1 MITYIQ
7 VAREIRFFRPSLVF
21 LFLVIILIKTGSVRA
36 ADNQPADAG
45 RKATI
50 VVTYTRY
57 EWWLLQ
63 WSDSNLVCQVFV
75 DHEGWPTAQDILTDC
90 GGTIYTEWLA
100 TQPCQPTESGL
111 PPPVGCV
118 GLYLY
123 FIGSSPAEKTIE
135 VDLPPSEI
143 YINLSG
149 CSPVPPENLCQ
160 TIPSLH
166 FEGIEPLPNEQITAI
181 HVKVAAAETICE
193 GNTCDIQL
201 KPTVLTGATVEFWAD
216 SSFGDSSQVFSAM
229 VRVIDS
235 GVRATPTTG
244 GWYVDVIS
252 DQWKGNELATCS
264 DVWQA
269 FPPVGGVPA
278 WLSTPEDVAFLETQQ
293 PYSYLAG
300 RLIAVGA
307 VDASICPSGGLLS
320 NGYADNCGLD
330 VAMPEVILWQNQFDD
345 EIMNAAVEA
354 KVPAQLL
361 KNLFA
366 QESQFWP
373 GVFKEPQEFGLG
385 QITDNGADT
394 LLLWNPS
401 FYNQF
406 CPLVLTQETCSVG
419 YLKLSDEN
427 QAILR
432 GALASSADADC
443 NTCEFGIDLTKT
455 DTSIKLVAHTM
466 LANCEQVAQ
475 ITYNA
480 TGHIAGE
487 VASYEDLWKFTIA
500 DYHVGPGCLSYAMYT
515 NYAARS
521 PMDWDHVSAHL
532 TEPCQTVIPYVSQ
545 VIALPLVIYP

>member
-1 MITYIQ
+1 MERLTQ
-7 VAREIRFFRPSLVF
+7 LFRVCFVCLFF
-21 LFLVIILIKTGSVRA
+21 LINFSKTGRVSA
-36 ADNQPADAG
+36 ADNPEGGTG

-50 VVTYTRY
+50 VVAYTRY

-63 WSDSNLVCQVFV
+63 WSDSKLVCQVYI
-75 DHEGWPTAQDILTDC
+75 DHEGWPTPQDILTDC
-90 GGTIYTEWLA
+90 GGTIYNQWLA
-100 TQPCQPTESGL
+100 TQACASDDSDL
-111 PPPVGCV
+111 IPPAGCT

-123 FIGSSPAEKTIE
+123 YIGNAPAEKTIE
-135 VDLPPSEI
+135 VDLPPSEV
-143 YINLSG
+143 YISLSG
-149 CSPVPPENLCQ
+149 CSPIPPENLCPS
-160 TIPSLH
+160 IPSLH
-166 FEGIEPLPNEQITAI
+166 FEGIEPLPNEEINTI
-181 HVKVAAAETICE
+181 HVKIAASETSCE
-193 GNTCDIQL
+193 GNTCDVQL
-201 KPTVLTGATVEFWAD
+201 KPTVLSGVTVEFWAD
-216 SSFGDSSQVFSAM
+216 SSFGDSSQIFTAM

-235 GVRATPTTG
+235 GVSVTPTSG

-252 DQWKGNELATCS
+252 DQWKGNDLATCS

-269 FPPVGGVPA
+269 FPPVGGVPG
-278 WLSTPEDVAFLETQQ
+278 WLTTPEDVAFLETQE

-300 RLIAVGA
+300 RLIAEGA
-307 VDASICPSGGLLS
+307 VDASSCPTGGLLS
-320 NGYADNCGLD
+320 NGYADNCGLEI
-330 VAMPEVILWQNQFDD
+330 AMPEVIVWQNQFDG
-345 EIMNAAVEA
+345 EIMAAATEA

-394 LLLWNPS
+394 LLLWNTS

-406 CPLVLTQETCSVG
+406 CPLVLSQETCSTG
-419 YLKLSDEN
+419 YLKLSEEN

-443 NTCEFGIDLTKT
+443 DTCEYGIDLTKT

-475 ITYNA
+475 IVYNA
-480 TGHIAGE
+480 TGHFGGE
-487 VASYEDLWKFTIA
+487 VSTYEELWKFTIA

-521 PMDWDHVSAHL
+521 PMDWEHVSAHL
-532 TEPCQTVIPYVSQ
+532 TEPCQTVIPYVTQ
-545 VIALPLVIYP
+545 VITVPAAVYP